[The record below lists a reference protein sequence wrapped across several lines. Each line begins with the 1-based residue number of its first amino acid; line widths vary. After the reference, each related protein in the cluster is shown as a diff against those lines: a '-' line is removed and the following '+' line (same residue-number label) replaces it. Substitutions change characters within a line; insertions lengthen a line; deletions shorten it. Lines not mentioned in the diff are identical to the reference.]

1 MLNYF
6 LFNLSFHGTQLYII
20 TSIEIHLYNHIYTNT
35 FYTITYIQVH
45 FYIITQ
51 LQNYTISFMQKQHY
65 NVLRNHGILSVFHT
79 VSYRIILSL
88 AFVISF
94 NMCVNSWCYWTITS
108 VGGLIWLLLNYVTGR
123 KHQFLSLLDHMYSHG
138 N

>member
-6 LFNLSFHGTQLYII
+6 SLLLITTLHNHINRNTFVQSHLHDYI
-20 TSIEIHLYNHIYTNT
+20 LYNHIYTST
-35 FYTITYIQVH
+35 F
-45 FYIITQ
+45 FYVITQ
-51 LQNYTISFMQKQHY
+51 LQNYTISFIQKHY
-65 NVLRNHGILSVFHT
+65 SVLRNHGILSVFHT